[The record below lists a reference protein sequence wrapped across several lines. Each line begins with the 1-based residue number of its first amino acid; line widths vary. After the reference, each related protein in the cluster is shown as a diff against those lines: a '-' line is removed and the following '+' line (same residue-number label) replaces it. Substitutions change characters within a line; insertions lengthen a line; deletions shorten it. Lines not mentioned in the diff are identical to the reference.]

1 MLIHHDKKRWARDKN
16 AADRPVTLSKPAE
29 TINSALDLTLH
40 NGLHRRGHSSS
51 MSHSEVFLSKSAN
64 LLRAFTRLF
73 GQYGLSC
80 ITIYAFLI
88 VNIMIF

>member
-29 TINSALDLTLH
+29 TINSALALTLH

-51 MSHSEVFLSKSAN
+51 MSHSMVIGIQYICVSSVGVN
-64 LLRAFTRLF
+64 LAGF
-73 GQYGLSC
+73 GNY
-80 ITIYAFLI
+80 
-88 VNIMIF
+88 

>member
-29 TINSALDLTLH
+29 TINSALALTLH

-51 MSHSEVFLSKSAN
+51 MSHSKDIDN
-64 LLRAFTRLF
+64 P
-73 GQYGLSC
+73 Q
-80 ITIYAFLI
+80 
-88 VNIMIF
+88 VNDAQQQTWGTEP